1 MIRMLLTKLQAWRAR
16 KGEGEDGEGRN
27 DGGDEEGSTS
37 CSKQKFNM
45 SHDIT

>member
-1 MIRMLLTKLQAWRAR
+1 MRRE
-16 KGEGEDGEGRN
+16 GEGGEGRN
-27 DGGDEEGSTS
+27 DGGDEEGSTL